1 MTVFKVGK
9 NDTKWL
15 NPACMMD
22 SDFLDLSLFGFGHW
36 EFSHCVFNW
45 KEEGKS
51 TKSQWYTIFTIVT
64 NNLACKPSMILCGW
78 INPVATL
85 TNSDMTKIKL
95 LTS

>member
-15 NPACMMD
+15 NPSCMTD

-45 KEEGKS
+45 KEEGKG
-51 TKSQWYTIFTIVT
+51 TKSQCYTIFTIVT
-64 NNLACKPSMILCGW
+64 GIKAFNDPVWVSKSSGH
-78 INPVATL
+78 IN
-85 TNSDMTKIKL
+85 
-95 LTS
+95 